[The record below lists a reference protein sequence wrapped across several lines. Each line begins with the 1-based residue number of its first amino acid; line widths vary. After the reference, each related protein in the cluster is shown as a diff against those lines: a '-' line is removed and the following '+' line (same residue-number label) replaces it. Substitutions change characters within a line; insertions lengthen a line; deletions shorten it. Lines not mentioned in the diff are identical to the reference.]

1 MTERPPE
8 FPDFEDIPDPSLE
21 SAPLPPRPR
30 PEPSSRAPTRRELG
44 RGRRIA
50 LLVSASWI
58 CAQLAVAGVRGDMA
72 RVPLGYTFGFAVVP
86 VVAGLV
92 CLAAATTPGRLGLGA
107 RVSLLA
113 TLALAL
119 PATFAV
125 MSYFFSPP
133 YPGAP
138 QGEFKYGV
146 LCFNVAIAWTLLP
159 LVGAGIALR
168 GTFVTRATV
177 RSALVGTGAGL
188 VVSATS
194 MLRCPLSDA
203 WHMALSHGG
212 AVIATALA
220 GATVLARVTRA

>member
-1 MTERPPE
+1 VTDPE
-8 FPDFEDIPDPSLE
+8 PELPDFESIPDPCAP
-21 SAPLPPRPR
+21 SALPPQRPR
-30 PEPSSRAPTRRELG
+30 PELSSQGPTRRDLT

-50 LLVSASWI
+50 LLVSAGWI
-58 CAQLAVAGVRGDMA
+58 GAQLAVAGVRGDMA

-86 VVAGLV
+86 VVAGFV

-107 RVSLLA
+107 RVTLLA

-119 PATFAV
+119 PVTFALV
-125 MSYFFSPP
+125 SYLFSPP
-133 YPGAP
+133 YAGAP
-138 QGEFKYGV
+138 EGEFKYGV

-159 LVGAGIALR
+159 LIAAGFALR

-177 RSALVGTGAGL
+177 RSALVGAGAGL

-194 MLRCPLSDA
+194 MLRCPLSDS

-212 AVIATALA
+212 AVVAAALL
-220 GATVLARVTRA
+220 GASVLARVTRL

>member
-1 MTERPPE
+1 MNDPDPE
-8 FPDFEDIPDPSLE
+8 LPDFESIPDPYAD
-21 SAPLPPRPR
+21 SAPVPPLPTPAL
-30 PEPSSRAPTRRELG
+30 SSRGPTRRDLK

-50 LLVSASWI
+50 LLVGAGWI
-58 CAQLAVAGVRGDMA
+58 SAQLAVAGLRGDMA
-72 RVPLGYTFGFAVVP
+72 RVPLGYTIGFAVVP

-119 PATFAV
+119 PVTFAV
-125 MSYFFSPP
+125 VSYFFSPP

-138 QGEFKYGV
+138 KGEFKYGV

-159 LVGAGIALR
+159 LVAAGFALR

-177 RSALVGTGAGL
+177 RSALVGAGAGL

-194 MLRCPLSDA
+194 MLRCPLSDS

-212 AVIATALA
+212 AVIAAALF
-220 GATVLARVTRA
+220 GASVLARVTRA